1 MQPSNYGCRP
11 VADLRCRLATKRAF
25 ARVRAEFQAQSL
37 KGHGTLHYCIEE
49 YQLEEHA
56 VIVNFDY
63 GSTDLGA
70 LFEVE
75 TRLEEAIAAADVG
88 DYDGNEIAVDGS
100 DGTLFM
106 YGPDADAL
114 FAAVRETLLKSACLS
129 NVRVSLQYGPVDD
142 DDVRRIEFALKE

>member
-1 MQPSNYGCRP
+1 MRP
-11 VADLRCRLATKRAF
+11 ASILRCRLATKRTFVHA
-25 ARVRAEFQAQSL
+25 RAEVQVQSL
-37 KGHGTLHYCIEE
+37 EGHGTLHFCIEE

-56 VIVNFDY
+56 VIVIFDY

-75 TRLEEAIAAADVG
+75 TRLEEVIAAADVG

-114 FAAVRETLLKSACLS
+114 FAAVRETLLKSECLS
-129 NVRVSLQYGPVDD
+129 NVRISLQYGPVDD
-142 DDVRRIEFALKE
+142 DDVRRTEFALKE